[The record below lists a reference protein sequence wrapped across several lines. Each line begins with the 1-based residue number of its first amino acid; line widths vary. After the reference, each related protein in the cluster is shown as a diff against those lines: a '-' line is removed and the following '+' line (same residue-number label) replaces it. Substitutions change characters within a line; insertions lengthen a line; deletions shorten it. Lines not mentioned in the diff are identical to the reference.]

1 VRGYR
6 GFLHEL
12 ARTGARALPLQLR
25 TGARHWLRRTLRR
38 EAPVDPEALFFANYA
53 ADGVRPADAGARA
66 LQLAAQPCLA
76 CGLCSAECARVA
88 GRPPLD
94 PRDAVLAGARLAID
108 VVRLGLDTGDA
119 SACAAC
125 RACEPAC
132 PARIPIAA
140 VQAGLGGTGPSD
152 GISGHVALS
161 EER

>member
-12 ARTGARALPLQLR
+12 ARSGARALPLQLA
-25 TGARHWLRRTLRR
+25 TGARHWLRRALRR
-38 EAPVDPEALFFANYA
+38 EPPVDSEALFFANYA
-53 ADGVRPADAGARA
+53 ADGVRPADPGARA
-66 LQLAAQPCLA
+66 LQLASQACLA

-108 VVRLGLDTGDA
+108 VVRLGLVTGDA

-125 RACEPAC
+125 RGCEPGC

-140 VQAGLGGTGPSD
+140 VQGALAGLGKRP
-152 GISGHVALS
+152 A
-161 EER
+161 